1 MAKTIDVGVVN
12 VFQAAGADAVI
23 LKGEV
28 SLSATTATNNPGVG
42 SIGGVEYASLTSYSK
57 TAYAAGT
64 ASVKDIEYNGVALTA
79 GVQNTV
85 TITHNGVTNTFSVI
99 SATAWADAEAVVDAL
114 VEKINQAGSNVQYTA
129 AKITTDNLQITL
141 AAAGVANGDFELS
154 SNTGGAINEST
165 AYEAPS
171 GSEDEVNK
179 ASVGSAVSGGQYTK
193 YSLVWDKL
201 VSHNA
206 ISGLKAYRTVETLIY
221 AEEGGT
227 NFADFE
233 KYMDAYLA
241 GSSGANGTP
250 VGSVYAFNSAST
262 ATLSAGIEKYLGK

>member
-1 MAKTIDVGVVN
+1 MAKTIDVGVIN
-12 VFQAAGADAVI
+12 TFQAAGDDAVI

-114 VEKINQAGSNVQYTA
+114 VAEIGRYSIEYIIGHLPQNHFEASKISKGYN
-129 AKITTDNLQITL
+129 IFLL
-141 AAAGVANGDFELS
+141 
-154 SNTGGAINEST
+154 
-165 AYEAPS
+165 
-171 GSEDEVNK
+171 
-179 ASVGSAVSGGQYTK
+179 
-193 YSLVWDKL
+193 
-201 VSHNA
+201 
-206 ISGLKAYRTVETLIY
+206 
-221 AEEGGT
+221 
-227 NFADFE
+227 
-233 KYMDAYLA
+233 
-241 GSSGANGTP
+241 
-250 VGSVYAFNSAST
+250 
-262 ATLSAGIEKYLGK
+262 